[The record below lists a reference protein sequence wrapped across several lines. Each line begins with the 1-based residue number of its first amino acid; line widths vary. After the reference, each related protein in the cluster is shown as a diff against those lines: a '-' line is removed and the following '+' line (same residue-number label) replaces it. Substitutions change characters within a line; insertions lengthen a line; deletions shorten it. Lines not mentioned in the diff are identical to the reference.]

1 MTMTNTL
8 KNKIFHGFLK
18 PMQESVSNGTLNAE
32 ELYRDLCIIVRLES
46 DTESDAMCSSDN
58 KEKRK
63 HSDNRLAN
71 MILSIALNVKPAL
84 GPFT

>member
-46 DTESDAMCSSDN
+46 DTESDAMCVEYADEIYV
-58 KEKRK
+58 K
-63 HSDNRLAN
+63 LTGYIPAN
-71 MILSIALNVKPAL
+71 LRAQLNIPR
-84 GPFT
+84 